1 MDNQQYNNTN
11 PKKKATILKFVILG
25 IVLCGALAGIIIF
38 LISSHADQD
47 VESVEYSGKLDEA
60 DQYLN
65 EEDYDMAETTYL
77 DAIELEPQNRRA
89 YLKLSDAYVDQ
100 KKYKEAADILEQGIE
115 DCGDKS
121 VKQQFEKVYPYYGYE
136 QFVQNDLYDQ
146 YGVVTATEENEIST
160 SLASSAV
167 VDVNDDEIPELITV
181 MVKESDD
188 PMCFVITVYTCQD
201 KEITETAKKEHSC
214 GDSKYDKNTC
224 DVFLKNN
231 NGNIYLAIQD
241 IHNTSGDVCQ
251 KLWLYGIEEDSISQA
266 EEFTIDQSTAAPKV
280 SSSFDLNGEK
290 VGYCSME
297 LTHEISSFKPEQVQ
311 AYNDQYRTGY
321 NAFIECLKN
330 YGLEHLLGIEEGNE
344 YYSKGFNAYEPDA
357 DTETYLFNYS
367 YHKAGFSDTHYLD
380 FQERTGLQQDLED

>member
-25 IVLCGALAGIIIF
+25 IVLCGVLAGIIIF

-201 KEITETAKKEHSC
+201 KEITKRQR
-214 GDSKYDKNTC
+214 KNT
-224 DVFLKNN
+224 VVVTVNM
-231 NGNIYLAIQD
+231 I
-241 IHNTSGDVCQ
+241 
-251 KLWLYGIEEDSISQA
+251 
-266 EEFTIDQSTAAPKV
+266 
-280 SSSFDLNGEK
+280 
-290 VGYCSME
+290 
-297 LTHEISSFKPEQVQ
+297 
-311 AYNDQYRTGY
+311 RTPVMY
-321 NAFIECLKN
+321 F
-330 YGLEHLLGIEEGNE
+330 
-344 YYSKGFNAYEPDA
+344 
-357 DTETYLFNYS
+357 
-367 YHKAGFSDTHYLD
+367 
-380 FQERTGLQQDLED
+380 